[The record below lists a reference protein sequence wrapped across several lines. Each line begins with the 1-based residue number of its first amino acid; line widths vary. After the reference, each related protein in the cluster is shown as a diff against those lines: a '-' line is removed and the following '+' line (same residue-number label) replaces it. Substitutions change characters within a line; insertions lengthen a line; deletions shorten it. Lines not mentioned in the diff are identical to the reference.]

1 VAMKVT
7 LWCDQC
13 PTLLEF
19 GTAFEV
25 EIRTK
30 QILPR
35 QDHGFQTQR
44 LHLCDE
50 CFDKLAVHTKSIKQN
65 VSVTASIEEGNGAR
79 PKKRS

>member
-1 VAMKVT
+1 MAMKVT

-35 QDHGFQTQR
+35 QDHSFQTQR

-50 CFDKLAVHTKSIKQN
+50 CYDRLAVHTKSIKQN
-65 VSVTASIEEGNGAR
+65 VSVTALIEEGKNSRTA
-79 PKKRS
+79 KRS